1 MGRPINNKCLEC
13 SKVIFKHKKVTK
25 PECYIKSACAKK
37 RCYYRQIEHY
47 RSKLRSYHRYLKFLG
62 NKCLVCGKEGNLQA
76 HHIHSQAQGG
86 IDTQA
91 NIVTLCVECHKV
103 ITIYTRRIG
112 TERKLLE

>member
-1 MGRPINNKCLEC
+1 MGKPISDKCLEC
-13 SKVIFKHKKVTK
+13 SKVSFKLKNIIR
-25 PECYIKSACAKK
+25 PECFVAGACEKK
-37 RCYYRQIEHY
+37 RYYYRNIEHC
-47 RSKLRSYHRYLKFLG
+47 RKQLRSYHRYLKFLG
-62 NKCLVCGKEGNLQA
+62 NKCLVCGKEGKLQA

-86 IDTQA
+86 TDTQA